1 MNYDKIKELCL
12 KYDYFEFSQNTFG
25 FSIRI
30 KPISQVMAQFPKQ
43 YAVELIGEKCEIYE
57 FTQLQKF
64 AYGSLIEYV
73 ITSLCTR
80 TIETTD
86 VNVCIISKILEH
98 VNQQIENHLTQY
110 KKYRQE
116 MLMENANEDFT

>member
-1 MNYDKIKELCL
+1 MDYEQIKELCL
-12 KYDYFEFSQNTFG
+12 KYEYFEFNITTFG

-30 KPISQVMAQFPKQ
+30 KPINQVMAQFPNQ

-64 AYGSLIEYV
+64 AYGSSIDYV
-73 ITSLCTR
+73 ITSMCTR
-80 TIETTD
+80 TLETTD
-86 VNVCIISKILEH
+86 VNVCIISNILEH
-98 VNQQIENHLTQY
+98 VNRQIEIHLTQY